1 MEISLLVLLFIPYL
15 IIKYLVT
22 DHDTPAEKD
31 TKRFREGIELVAQQ
45 QYEEA
50 FRYFDEQVKK
60 YPKSAVA
67 YAWRGKCNLR
77 DENYFSAL
85 YDLAQALSYDNTLA
99 AAYLDKG
106 QAHLALREY
115 QDAFREFDKAVWF
128 YRDNNADALRL
139 RGLARLRMKQ
149 LSQSERDL
157 RRAVELGDENAR
169 HVLSQAPFYIHDLAK
184 K

>member
-1 MEISLLVLLFIPYL
+1 MEIALLVLLFIPYL

-31 TKRFREGIELVAQQ
+31 AKRFREGVELYAQQ
-45 QYEEA
+45 QYEDA

-67 YAWRGKCNLR
+67 YAWRGKCNLHE
-77 DENYFSAL
+77 ENYYSAL
-85 YDLAQALSYDNTLA
+85 YDLEQALSYDNTLA

-106 QAHLALREY
+106 QAHLAVDEY
-115 QDAFREFDKAVWF
+115 RDAFREFDKAVWF
-128 YRDNNADALRL
+128 YRERNADALRL

-149 LSQSERDL
+149 IGQSERDL

-169 HVLSQAPFYIHDLAK
+169 HLLSQAPFYIYDLAK